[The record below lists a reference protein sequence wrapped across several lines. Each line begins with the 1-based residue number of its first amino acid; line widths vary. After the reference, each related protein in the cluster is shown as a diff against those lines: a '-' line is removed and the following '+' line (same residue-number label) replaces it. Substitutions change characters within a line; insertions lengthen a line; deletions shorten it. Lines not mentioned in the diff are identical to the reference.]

1 MKELEVAPMTEEDMV
16 RGLLSEARAAVNG
29 MDLGDW
35 NGQDNIEAVMLNRAI
50 GIAEGQ
56 RRGLRSIVAKLI
68 LRAIPD
74 KLWLAHPP
82 TRECPDGFPDLTAFL
97 RYAGVT
103 GSAVSELA
111 AIGEVIG
118 PYCLPSGDLEEHV
131 SEGNYTRLTATIPA
145 LRQAI
150 GDDDDSKVEAILGD
164 VLSAESRST
173 LRDRYTDRKVHREG
187 GGTTSRLPDGRVAVI
202 LLLDGEQ
209 EVERVIKKLTG
220 SIEWGLVAEAQK
232 RGRSIRVTIND
243 P

>member
-29 MDLGDW
+29 MDLGSW
-35 NGQDNIEAVMLNRAI
+35 NGTDNVEAIMLSKAI
-50 GIAEGQ
+50 GIAEGR
-56 RRGLRSIVAKLI
+56 RRGLRSIVAKLV
-68 LRAIPD
+68 LRAVPD

-82 TRECPDGFPDLTAFL
+82 TKEYPNGIPDLKAFL
-97 RYAGVT
+97 NHAGVT
-103 GSAVSELA
+103 GSAASELA
-111 AIGEVIG
+111 AIGEVIA
-118 PYCLPSGDLEEHV
+118 PYCLPSGGLETHV
-131 SEGNYTRLTATIPA
+131 GQGNYTRLAATIPA

-150 GDDDDSKVEAILGD
+150 GDDDGARVKTILGD
-164 VLSAESRST
+164 VLTESRST
-173 LRDRYTDRKVHREG
+173 LRDRYAGRRPPKSG

-209 EVERVIKKLTG
+209 EAEHVIKKLTG
-220 SIEWGLVAEAQK
+220 SIEWGLVAEAQR